1 MYPRAEGKGDRE
13 KLRWTYHF
21 LPSEASSDG
30 PVITHTQQQFW
41 KPGDLEQEHVLQRG
55 EGGRE
60 KGRGRRGGGD
70 GMERQVQKV
79 GGRKWERGRQR
90 WTGRG
95 RCRKG
100 VGGGQGER
108 WWEGKM
114 RQQQM
119 HYKAPFSLQGSNET
133 TVNLTLIYTGLI
145 FSRFFICAF
154 LNLQL
159 LGIAL
164 YAANDA

>member
-1 MYPRAEGKGDRE
+1 
-13 KLRWTYHF
+13 
-21 LPSEASSDG
+21 
-30 PVITHTQQQFW
+30 
-41 KPGDLEQEHVLQRG
+41 
-55 EGGRE
+55 
-60 KGRGRRGGGD
+60 
-70 GMERQVQKV
+70 
-79 GGRKWERGRQR
+79 
-90 WTGRG
+90 
-95 RCRKG
+95 
-100 VGGGQGER
+100 
-108 WWEGKM
+108 M

-133 TVNLTLIYTGLI
+133 TVNLTLIYAGLI